1 MTPLETSVLAPARHP
16 ILGRSA
22 VVLFSMMAAYV
33 SSALPENPDPRTW
46 AVPFLVLALFIA
58 VAAPPRRGPDALW
71 QSPPGRLV
79 RAWGLRLAYVLPAVA
94 FGALLI
100 VAGQGRLHAPRAAD
114 LLPVLAAALLGAFPW
129 TREGGRHEARPAPPT
144 CDPGEADAAGFERAV
159 RRMQRSTL
167 LAVPVWLACLIA
179 LHMLFGSV
187 DTSAVGMVIVLSSV
201 VRLAEQRAAVAAETS
216 PWAAVVDAPT
226 RRRRFFGLVVLHVL
240 TVAFVIGLWH
250 LGARILHTP

>member
-129 TREGGRHEARPAPPT
+129 TREGGRHEARPAPPH
-144 CDPGEADAAGFERAV
+144 V
-159 RRMQRSTL
+159 RPR
-167 LAVPVWLACLIA
+167 
-179 LHMLFGSV
+179 
-187 DTSAVGMVIVLSSV
+187 
-201 VRLAEQRAAVAAETS
+201 
-216 PWAAVVDAPT
+216 
-226 RRRRFFGLVVLHVL
+226 
-240 TVAFVIGLWH
+240 
-250 LGARILHTP
+250 

>member
-1 MTPLETSVLAPARHP
+1 MTPLEPSVLASARHP
-16 ILGRSA
+16 IPSQVILFLVS
-22 VVLFSMMAAYV
+22 VLAAFTSTPGPV
-33 SSALPENPDPRTW
+33 NPDPQTW

-58 VAAPPRRGPDALW
+58 VAAPPRRGPGALW
-71 QSPPGRLV
+71 QSPAGRLV

-129 TREGGRHEARPAPPT
+129 TREGGWHEARPARPT
-144 CDPGEADAAGFERAV
+144 CDPGEADAAGFEPAV

-167 LAVPVWLACLIA
+167 LAVPVWLASWVAVQL
-179 LHMLFGSV
+179 LFGF
-187 DTSAVGMVIVLSSV
+187 AHGAIIGAMLGNRLIC
-201 VRLAEQRAAVAAETS
+201 LAEQRAAVAAETS

-226 RRRRFFGLVVLHVL
+226 RRRRFFGLVALHVL
-240 TVAFVIGLWH
+240 TVASVIGLWH
-250 LGARILHTP
+250 LGAPYLP